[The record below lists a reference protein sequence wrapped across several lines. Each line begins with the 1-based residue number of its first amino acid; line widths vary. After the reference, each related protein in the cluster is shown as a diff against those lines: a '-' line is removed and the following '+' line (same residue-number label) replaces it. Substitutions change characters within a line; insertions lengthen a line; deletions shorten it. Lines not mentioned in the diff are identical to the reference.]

1 MTLPM
6 YMFKIYVPVT
16 TVNDDDED
24 GDDVVDDDNCRP
36 LRPSSSCRPSRSAG
50 EATLRWFPGVSQG
63 TGHISIII
71 VIVISISI
79 SEDTVTRLIIRIIS
93 PATVPGPELFFD
105 WAFATPPF
113 SSEFLNSGENPKT
126 RPSSRLLMLITQ
138 YKY

>member
-24 GDDVVDDDNCRP
+24 DDVVDDDNCRP

-63 TGHISIII
+63 TGHIITSIT
-71 VIVISISI
+71 VIVLSISI
-79 SEDTVTRLIIRIIS
+79 SEDTRLIIRIIS

-105 WAFATPPF
+105 WAFATPPLGCDLN
-113 SSEFLNSGENPKT
+113 FLILERIPRHGP
-126 RPSSRLLMLITQ
+126 RLGF
-138 YKY
+138 